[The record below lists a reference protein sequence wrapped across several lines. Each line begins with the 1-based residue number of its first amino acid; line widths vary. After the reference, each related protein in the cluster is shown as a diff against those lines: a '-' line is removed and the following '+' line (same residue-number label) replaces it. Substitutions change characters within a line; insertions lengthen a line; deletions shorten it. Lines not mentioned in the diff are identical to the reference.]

1 MRLRAEYERR
11 HASPAL
17 RLLDEVMRLLT
28 PDAVEEESEQVSQ
41 EARVG
46 RARARLNS
54 AFEARAPGEDLLS
67 LARRLAKGTAATKLV
82 DSVADS
88 LIDRGAFLAEARDV
102 LECAAEGQTDLV
114 TSIPNRKYL
123 DTRVNYGPRPRARTP
138 TPDVSSQQHQK
149 RAKTSGAATPA
160 SSGRKSAKVAAGS
173 EPEAASRLEGATTPA
188 SRPEG
193 AKTPGSRL
201 SGKSAHASGA
211 QRPPPDAGRSPA
223 PDPAPILSPGESDY
237 GEPVPP
243 PGPDEEP
250 DFSGAAGWTFRLDAR
265 GQPLFISPEGYS
277 CSSWEEVRSVI
288 AAAERLSR
296 FRAPAMLAWLRE
308 AATGSLSAYK
318 LAQPASLG
326 RMIALQRLRVATC
339 PAEREQCAFRA
350 GALAA
355 GLQ

>member
-1 MRLRAEYERR
+1 MATATGAGNHEPFYDVITF
-11 HASPAL
+11 
-17 RLLDEVMRLLT
+17 DEILNGVLGPRE
-28 PDAVEEESEQVSQ
+28 AAAAAQWVE
-41 EARVG
+41 AG
-46 RARARLNS
+46 RPTGPL
-54 AFEARAPGEDLLS
+54 
-67 LARRLAKGTAATKLV
+67 
-82 DSVADS
+82 
-88 LIDRGAFLAEARDV
+88 
-102 LECAAEGQTDLV
+102 QTDLV

-138 TPDVSSQQHQK
+138 TPDVSSLQHQK

-211 QRPPPDAGRSPA
+211 QLPVQPDEARAREQALLGVAAERAGSGLAQEPTAPNAGRSPA
-223 PDPAPILSPGESDY
+223 PGPAPVLSPGESDY

-277 CSSWEEVRSVI
+277 CSSWDEVRSVI

-318 LAQPASLG
+318 LAQPTSLG